1 MTIFV
6 LLMLDDDIWQTFSEE
21 EQGQWIQKYREFA
34 KSFDDRIVKAD
45 PINSVGR
52 YLSVENGEI
61 QEEVVDFAGD
71 PDHITGYFIYQAEGW
86 DEAVEIAKRCPTLEY
101 GGRIELR
108 KVGH

>member
-6 LLMLDDDIWQTFSEE
+6 LLMLDDDIWQTFDEE
-21 EQGQWIQKYREFA
+21 TQAHWIQKYRDFA
-34 KSFDDRIVKAD
+34 KSIDEKIVKAD

-52 YLSVENGEI
+52 YITSEDGKIEVELR
-61 QEEVVDFAGD
+61 DDAGN
-71 PDHITGYFIYQAEGW
+71 PDHITGYFIYTAEDW
-86 DEAVEIAKRCPTLEY
+86 EEAVEIAKKCPTLEY

>member
-6 LLMLDDDIWQTFSEE
+6 LLMLDDDIWQTFNEE
-21 EQGQWIQKYREFA
+21 EQASWIQKYRAFA
-34 KSFDDRIVKAD
+34 QSIDERIVKAD

-52 YLSVENGEI
+52 WITSENGKI
-61 QEEVVDFAGD
+61 DVQIRDYAGD
-71 PDHITGYFIYQAEGW
+71 PNHITGYFIYQAEDW
-86 DEAVEIAKRCPTLEY
+86 DEAVEIAQKCPTLEY